1 MVRSINSKW
10 LTEQELRNFRSVGKN
25 VLISEKCSVIGSQ
38 HISIGDNVRID
49 DFCTLVAA
57 NGFIEIGSN
66 VHIGGYCYLGA
77 SNGIKMH
84 DFSGLSQGVR
94 IYSASDDY
102 SGKYLT
108 NPTVPQFIT
117 VDGEV
122 VRLTGGKQGTVTL
135 EKHAIIGS
143 NSVVLPNVTLKEG
156 AAVGATSLVKRN
168 CKPWTVYFGSPA
180 RMVGPRSKDLLELER
195 IYMESLCN

>member
-1 MVRSINSKW
+1 MVRSINSRW
-10 LTEQELRNFRSVGKN
+10 LAKSELVNFKSVGEN
-25 VLISEKCSVIGSQ
+25 VLISEKCSIIGSQ

-77 SNGIKMH
+77 SHGIKMH

-102 SGKYLT
+102 SGKHLT
-108 NPTVPQFIT
+108 NPTIPHFIN
-117 VDGEV
+117 VNGEMV
-122 VRLTGGKQGTVTL
+122 ELTGGKTGTVTL

-143 NSVVLPNVTLKEG
+143 NSVVLPRVTIKEG
-156 AAVGATSLVKRN
+156 AAVGATSLVRKN
-168 CKPWTVYFGSPA
+168 CKPWTVYFGSPVKI
-180 RMVGPRSKDLLELER
+180 VGPRSKDLLELER
-195 IYMESLCN
+195 IYNEN